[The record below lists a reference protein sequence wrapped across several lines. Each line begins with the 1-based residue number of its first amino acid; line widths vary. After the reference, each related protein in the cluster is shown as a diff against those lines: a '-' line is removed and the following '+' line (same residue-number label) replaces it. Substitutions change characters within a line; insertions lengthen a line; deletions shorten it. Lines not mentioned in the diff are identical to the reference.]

1 MVQITSSR
9 FIPLI
14 ALIPTFLNGIL
25 SDLSGSSY
33 SPLSFVNAASTHSD
47 NSTDSQAGLIHMS
60 LMSDMDEDD
69 ASFVHPWIK
78 LQQHMNHGKRR
89 MAQMKGVASPSTEEM
104 LDAVKLREFDVRRES
119 ENNGKMLD
127 FRHPRIKSKPQSIKS
142 DESNNRPKRRDSR
155 FDAASPFGLSPRRAG
170 FPSTEAKMPVSY
182 THL

>member
-1 MVQITSSR
+1 MVQITSSC

-25 SDLSGSSY
+25 SDVTGSSY

-47 NSTDSQAGLIHMS
+47 NSTDLQAGLIHMS
-60 LMSDMDEDD
+60 LMSDVDEDD

-104 LDAVKLREFDVRRES
+104 LDAVKLRELDVLRES

-127 FRHPRIKSKPQSIKS
+127 FRLPRIKSKPQSIKS
-142 DESNNRPKRRDSR
+142 D
-155 FDAASPFGLSPRRAG
+155 
-170 FPSTEAKMPVSY
+170 
-182 THL
+182 